1 MSQEEEEEG
10 DDDQDE
16 YGEYIMCLYQGR
28 FTNQMLMIITT
39 DDIVIC
45 LVCHRSFQTD
55 RQLIRHQMRSKHLF
69 CSVCEASFENIQDLK
84 QHKDHHSH
92 WIINS
97 FEQEEDDEVSQS
109 ESFSEIERLL

>member
-1 MSQEEEEEG
+1 MYHEV
-10 DDDQDE
+10 
-16 YGEYIMCLYQGR
+16 YQAR
-28 FTNQMLMIITT
+28 FTNEILMIITT

-69 CSVCEASFENIQDLK
+69 CSVCEASFEDVQDLK

-92 WIINS
+92 WIMSS
-97 FEQEEDDEVSQS
+97 FEQEEEDEEVSQS